1 MLKYNC
7 IYLIENKRGEN
18 LKVALSVD
26 MNTNKEK
33 VIDFIGVIKDFFGS
47 SYSGSDGEKSEK
59 ELLEWKKANKI
70 SDKNIKD
77 FEEML
82 SHTDKVK
89 KRKNTGKMNLAN
101 KSEANKITEKTHLP
115 DTKVKKINNKEK
127 EQGRGAR
134 GA

>member
-7 IYLIENKRGEN
+7 IYFIDNKRGEN

-47 SYSGSDGEKSEK
+47 SYNSSDEEKSNK

-82 SHTDKVK
+82 IHNDKVK
-89 KRKNTGKMNLAN
+89 KRKNTEKMNLTN
-101 KSEANKITEKTHLP
+101 KSKSNKTSEKTHLS
-115 DTKVKKINNKEK
+115 DIKVKKINNKEK
-127 EQGRGAR
+127 EEGRGAR